1 MAVAV
6 LQGLKN
12 KYVGLEGD
20 KKGKL
25 ADIVK
30 DKHTG
35 LFTLCFTD
43 SKRKRFKATMEKFKV
58 YSKQLLI
65 ISRGL
70 GADQVLVAFHETEE
84 AVEALR
90 ENFDKEEFPEL
101 HVAPVS
107 RG

>member
-30 DKHTG
+30 DKDTG
-35 LFTLCFTD
+35 LFTGP
-43 SKRKRFKATMEKFKV
+43 
-58 YSKQLLI
+58 LLHGQQEEEVQGYHGEI
-65 ISRGL
+65 QSL
-70 GADQVLVAFHETEE
+70 QQAAPHHQQGA
-84 AVEALR
+84 
-90 ENFDKEEFPEL
+90 
-101 HVAPVS
+101 
-107 RG
+107 GG